1 MDLIRNTKIPA
12 AVRHDAIK
20 DRLNRMWV
28 GKEKEESNEFTG
40 IGEVTITIKHKK
52 PDVIDMDTD
61 VEVLDWEE
69 NNGKSIQSTVWDDWE
84 ASWSMGSTDWQ
95 QD

>member
-28 GKEKEESNEFTG
+28 GKEKEEWWDFTG
-40 IGEVTITIKHKK
+40 IGEVTITIKK
-52 PDVIDMDTD
+52 PEVIEMKEDT
-61 VEVLDWEE
+61 VEWEVIEEKEYLDSNE
-69 NNGKSIQSTVWDDWE
+69 NDG
-84 ASWSMGSTDWQ
+84 
-95 QD
+95 